1 MHYMILPLRRY
12 FDFRG
17 RSRRREY
24 WLFVLALII
33 LAVLVMIVEAQLGL
47 GNTQRTQTSVHY
59 NAGPLLGLYWL
70 AMIIPSIAVQVRRFH
85 DQDKSGW
92 WVLLNLIPLFGA
104 FAVFIFMLM
113 EGTRGPNRF
122 GADSK
127 TGGEEELRE
136 TFS

>member
-47 GNTQRTQTSVHY
+47 GNTRRTQTSIHY
-59 NAGPLLGLYWL
+59 DAGPLLGLYWL

-104 FAVFIFMLM
+104 FALFIFMLM
-113 EGTRGPNRF
+113 EGTRGPNRY
-122 GADSK
+122 GPDPT
-127 TGGEEELRE
+127 TGGEEDLRE
-136 TFS
+136 IFS